1 MSVVRTPPS
10 LPVSFPI
17 PETRGDSSLRK
28 AAVSLRNRSGTEAAF
43 GVRFSRTVPISS
55 LDDGTDAPMVR
66 KAPAPMPSEF
76 GRNDVTLLL
85 EAVARG
91 EPMAGE
97 KLMPLVYE
105 ELRELAAAR
114 MSAESVG
121 HTLQPTALVH
131 EAWLRLSGPG
141 ERRWQ
146 DRAHFFRVAAMA
158 MRRILVDHARQK
170 ARIKRGGNP
179 VRIDIADIDL
189 AASAPDE
196 RVLLVDHALTRLEQL
211 DPDGARVVTLKFFGN
226 YTTSEIA
233 GILGVGERTV
243 ERQWTYARARLM
255 QLIKESR

>member
-1 MSVVRTPPS
+1 MSSDP
-10 LPVSFPI
+10 L
-17 PETRGDSSLRK
+17 
-28 AAVSLRNRSGTEAAF
+28 
-43 GVRFSRTVPISS
+43 
-55 LDDGTDAPMVR
+55 
-66 KAPAPMPSEF
+66 
-76 GRNDVTLLL
+76 RNDVTLLL

-91 EPMAGE
+91 EAVAGE
-97 KLMPLVYE
+97 KLLPLVYD
-105 ELRELAAAR
+105 ELRGLAAAR
-114 MSAESVG
+114 MASESAG

-131 EAWLRLSGPG
+131 EAWLRLAGPG

-179 VRIDIADIDL
+179 VRIDLTDLHL
-189 AASAPDE
+189 AAANPDE
-196 RVLLVDHALTRLEQL
+196 RVLLVDDALIRLEQL
-211 DPDGARVVTLKFFGN
+211 DPDSARVVTLKFFGN

-255 QLIKESR
+255 QLIKDSS